1 MSLDIWRHV
10 RQVSINFTTRLGALL
25 DSTFDRKQGD
35 VNATALNPLRL
46 GEGRGSFSNGDVAIY
61 KGEDVRT
68 FAPLPPTPSDWAR
81 PLQAVSNRNAAREVI
96 HASQV
101 LEQLKQI
108 NGKECGIILREVA
121 RLNTRERLI
130 ASWFERRSSS
140 PIAFTHELWRMIH
153 KNGAA
158 EEYGKALLVLINS
171 KVTAYLVNLF
181 STNNHV
187 MKEDLGRVPIP
198 DPQSMPV
205 AQLASL
211 AQELLNERADLE
223 KNFVMMYRARLPEF
237 DDGEV
242 YIPPSA
248 VLAASKLPKLRL
260 MDLVG
265 RGEVRNNGV
274 ASGRIKAL
282 TARNLIVC
290 TANPT
295 DPNTATF
302 AQVLDLFL
310 QEPGRG
316 DDTWSQAQ
324 NWQLPEMV
332 AAADWLR
339 TYNALCQQAQE
350 SWDRFVAQQQH
361 VDELVA
367 NWYGFDAAMRAAI
380 AEGLPWA
387 RRRRNNQ

>member
-1 MSLDIWRHV
+1 M
-10 RQVSINFTTRLGALL
+10 
-25 DSTFDRKQGD
+25 
-35 VNATALNPLRL
+35 
-46 GEGRGSFSNGDVAIY
+46 
-61 KGEDVRT
+61 
-68 FAPLPPTPSDWAR
+68 
-81 PLQAVSNRNAAREVI
+81 
-96 HASQV
+96 
-101 LEQLKQI
+101 
-108 NGKECGIILREVA
+108 IL
-121 RLNTRERLI
+121 
-130 ASWFERRSSS
+130 
-140 PIAFTHELWRMIH
+140 
-153 KNGAA
+153 KNGAV

-211 AQELLNERADLE
+211 AQELLNERGDLE
-223 KNFVMMYRARLPEF
+223 KNFVTRYKARLPEF
-237 DDGEV
+237 DDGRV
-242 YIPPSA
+242 YMPPSV

-265 RGEVRNNGV
+265 RGEVRNNGA

-282 TARNLIVC
+282 RARNLIVC

-295 DPNTATF
+295 DPNAATF

-324 NWQLPEMV
+324 SWQLPEMV

-339 TYNALCQQAQE
+339 TYNTISQQAQAN
-350 SWDRFVAQQQH
+350 WDRFVAMQQQL
-361 VDELVA
+361 DDMVA
-367 NWYGFDAAMRAAI
+367 DWYGFDAAMRAAI

-387 RRRRNNQ
+387 RRRRNNP